1 MDRGRPELATYTSHL
16 LPGWLRR
23 FAGENFDELLCNIE
37 IIGIQPVQ
45 MLLELLRSHGRA
57 HILAA
62 PEQKL
67 GRNIERVCKPKQ
79 IADNWLVRKSVVTG
93 RSVSERVK
101 LNGTSDIK

>member
-23 FAGENFDELLCNIE
+23 FAGENFDALLCNIE

-62 PEQKL
+62 PEQIEI
-67 GRNIERVCKPKQ
+67 GRAHVCTPVTN
-79 IADNWLVRKSVVTG
+79 AHLVCRLLLAINKKNMQTFN
-93 RSVSERVK
+93 K
-101 LNGTSDIK
+101 KI